1 MMIVVY
7 GFSFSSD
14 IAPLSCS
21 SITDAPFH
29 EAPARLVRVRE
40 ATRRYLAILSWIT
53 PLSVALICL
62 DMLKSLRHLILTT
75 VDKPW

>member
-14 IAPLSCS
+14 IALLSCS

-40 ATRRYLAILSWIT
+40 ATRRYLFSYTIMDY
-53 PLSVALICL
+53 PLVSSTN
-62 DMLKSLRHLILTT
+62 MLRHVQKLEA
-75 VDKPW
+75 PHFNYS